1 MYINKSFSNG
11 YTIPKREYLNTLLVS
26 AWKALCHTANRCFS
40 PDTLHLG
47 STAYPDTLRMEA
59 PLIRRPQNRQGR
71 PRRLCENTGR
81 VVERRLSAMRVLW
94 RALPMPRLL
103 GMPLAPMSKAAAG
116 CPPSP
121 GPPAGSFLHPAPRS
135 PAGSFPHP

>member
-11 YTIPKREYLNTLLVS
+11 YTIPKRKYLNTLLVS
-26 AWKALCHTANRCFS
+26 AWKALLLLIPYTW
-40 PDTLHLG
+40 
-47 STAYPDTLRMEA
+47 EA
-59 PLIRRPQNRQGR
+59 PLLRQPQNRQGR

-103 GMPLAPMSKAAAG
+103 GTPLAPMSKAAAG
-116 CPPSP
+116 SPPAPPPPGRQLPHPKHPGAPGRQLPPSLEP
-121 GPPAGSFLHPAPRS
+121 LLRPADNIILQRL
-135 PAGSFPHP
+135 

>member
-11 YTIPKREYLNTLLVS
+11 YTIPKRKYLNTLLVS
-26 AWKALCHTANRCFS
+26 AWKALLLLIPYTW
-40 PDTLHLG
+40 
-47 STAYPDTLRMEA
+47 EA
-59 PLIRRPQNRQGR
+59 PLLRQPQNRHGR

-103 GMPLAPMSKAAAG
+103 GTPLAPMSKAAAG

-121 GPPAGSFLHPAPRS
+121 GTPAGSFPIPSIPAP